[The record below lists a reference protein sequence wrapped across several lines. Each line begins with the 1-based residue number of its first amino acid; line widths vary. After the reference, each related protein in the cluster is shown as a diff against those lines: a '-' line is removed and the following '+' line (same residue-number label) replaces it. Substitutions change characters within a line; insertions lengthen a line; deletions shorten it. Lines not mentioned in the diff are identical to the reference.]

1 MARVTVVN
9 DSSEFPVVMRD
20 LLSMLGH
27 EMVGLEAVNASIEQ
41 IVDSQPDVLIVDLR
55 LESTPQ
61 VMSGWELLVLARSHG
76 HLGSVPVILCS
87 GDLWEPEKRAKD
99 LEQIANVH
107 VRTKPLRSTTCA
119 TSSLGC

>member
-1 MARVTVVN
+1 
-9 DSSEFPVVMRD
+9 
-20 LLSMLGH
+20 MLGH
-27 EMVGLEAVNASIEQ
+27 EMVGMEAVNASIEQ
-41 IVDSQPDVLIVDLR
+41 IVDSQPDLLIVDLR

-87 GDLWEPEKRAKD
+87 GDLWELEKRAKD

-107 VRTKPLRSTTCA
+107 VRTKPFEVDDMCDLITRLLEEPERWQMGAS
-119 TSSLGC
+119 